1 VQNSVGSRTALS
13 ARMGLADAAI
23 ATVVM
28 PFLAGAP
35 WYRLRF
41 IQRTVSSFPKRRTT
55 RFVTVFTTTRR
66 ARDSVILGS
75 QAQRDGGTHL

>member
-1 VQNSVGSRTALS
+1 
-13 ARMGLADAAI
+13 MGLADAAI

-55 RFVTVFTTTRR
+55 RFVTVFTTASWSRELSKTTREIGA
-66 ARDSVILGS
+66 ARCSLTFDP
-75 QAQRDGGTHL
+75 Q